1 MTRQLPALLALAVPL
16 VQLPLSS
23 ASPNCPLIGP
33 EFPAPYNLESHPIW
47 KAAIQNITNV
57 FQFIDDTNITGVD
70 LFSYSVQIFSTN
82 PGSPILWE
90 RHRTAKDLPS
100 NTTGVRK
107 VDGDTVYRL
116 GSVTKV
122 FTVLTFLA
130 EAGDVHWNTPITK
143 FIPELAKFVGRST
156 QPGFD
161 PVRETDWDDIT
172 IGALASQV
180 SGLGRDYGVLGEI
193 TETEDAP
200 PTWQVGLP
208 ELSNSSLPP
217 CGAWPLCTRDQFFKG
232 LDIMY
237 PSYSPWQTPT
247 YSNVAYQLL
256 AYALENITG
265 KNFTSSLNDRI
276 IKPLGLNR
284 TFYDTPPTEYGV
296 IPGTVKDTYW
306 AVSLGEAGPGGN
318 MYSSASDLSKLGRA
332 ILSSKIIKPALT
344 RRWLNPV
351 TFASDFLAS
360 VSSPWGVRRIQL
372 DKVTQPHRTLT
383 VYTKAGTFRRYTAFI
398 TLLKDYNLGFTIMM
412 AGNPPLS
419 NFYGADLLGQSL
431 IPAYDAVARDEA
443 DRSFSGTYIQRGGA
457 NSTGNS
463 SITISTS
470 PSKPGLGITRWISN
484 GTDMITMA
492 LVLQS
497 GASPGLLQKPEARLY
512 YTLLDGKTNNGT
524 RQAFKAV
531 FEDTGGPAVGQQL
544 WSTDCGSWVGVTGV
558 TYGSMPLDEFIFER
572 DANGNV
578 VSVENLALRAKYWK
592 VGQGTRGPAKGWAWD
607 EGRWMEA
614 KR

>member
-1 MTRQLPALLALAVPL
+1 MPVCIVTRLFGKIAACARHSPRTTAALLSGA
-16 VQLPLSS
+16 QLPLRPTTLKHILSGKRPFRISPMYSS
-23 ASPNCPLIGP
+23 ILM
-33 EFPAPYNLESHPIW
+33 
-47 KAAIQNITNV
+47 
-57 FQFIDDTNITGVD
+57 TNITGVD
-70 LFSYSVQIFSTN
+70 LFSYSLQIFSTN
-82 PGSPILWE
+82 PGSPLLWE

-107 VDGDTVYRL
+107 VNGDTVYRL
-116 GSVTKV
+116 GSVSKV

-130 EAGDVHWNTPITK
+130 EAGDVYWNSPITK
-143 FIPELAKFVGRST
+143 FVPELAKFAGRSS
-156 QPGFD
+156 QVDFD

-172 IGALASQV
+172 IGALASQ
-180 SGLGRDYGVLGEI
+180 
-193 TETEDAP
+193 
-200 PTWQVGLP
+200 
-208 ELSNSSLPP
+208 
-217 CGAWPLCTRDQFFKG
+217 FFNG

-237 PSYSPWQTPT
+237 PSYAPWQTPT

-256 AYALENITG
+256 SYALENITG
-265 KNFTSSLNDRI
+265 KPFTDSLNDRI

-284 TFYDTPPTEYGV
+284 TFYDNPPEEYGV

-306 AVSLGEAGPGGN
+306 AVSLGQASPGGN
-318 MYSSASDLSKLGRA
+318 MYASASDLSKLGRA

-360 VSSPWGVRRIQL
+360 ISSPWGIRRIQL
-372 DKVTQPHRTLT
+372 DRINQPHRTLS
-383 VYTKAGTFRRYTAFI
+383 VYTKAGTFRRYTALL

-443 DRSFSGTYIQRGGA
+443 DRLFSGTYVQRDGA
-457 NSTGNS
+457 GNSTIQ
-463 SITISTS
+463 ITTS
-470 PSKPGLGITRWISN
+470 PNKPGLGISRWLSN
-484 GTDMITMA
+484 GTDMLYMA

-497 GASPGLLQKPEARLY
+497 GALPWQLKIPEARLY
-512 YTLLDGKTNNGT
+512 YTLLDSKTANGT
-524 RQAFKAV
+524 RQSFKAV

-544 WSTDCGSWVGVTGV
+544 WSTDCGAWVGVTGV
-558 TYGSMPLDEFIFER
+558 TYGSLPLDEFIFER
-572 DANGNV
+572 DARGNV

-592 VGQGTRGPAKGWAWD
+592 LCVKGQNGSRDRSRTSGLRD
-607 EGRWMEA
+607 RE
-614 KR
+614 